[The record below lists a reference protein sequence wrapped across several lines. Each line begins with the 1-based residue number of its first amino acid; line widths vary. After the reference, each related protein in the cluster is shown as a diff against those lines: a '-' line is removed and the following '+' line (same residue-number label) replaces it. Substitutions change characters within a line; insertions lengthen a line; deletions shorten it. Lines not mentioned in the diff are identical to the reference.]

1 MGRVYVV
8 GCRDRERVGMRTP
21 VDVYLTFRAEEAH
34 SWRSREEAQRQC
46 PIFDDY
52 RVRVS
57 WTEDGEEYVCKF
69 QVEEHS
75 PASIPSLLRWP
86 FRFQGDRI
94 ESNHFVEGTA

>member
-34 SWRSREEAQRQC
+34 SSRSREEAQRQC

-75 PASIPSLLRWP
+75 PQAFLLFCDGP
-86 FRFQGDRI
+86 FVFRATGSKAI
-94 ESNHFVEGTA
+94 TS